1 MKQKFGNASFLV
13 FFVTCSLFAVQQ
25 PYQSGKIVDVKQKVN
40 TEVLY
45 YQVNTPI
52 TRDNPY
58 FEVSIQIKDQVY
70 FCQYTPRHSADV
82 LPEEWKPGADVQ
94 VRLDK
99 RDMYVKKPAGGELQF
114 AIEKRTKSAPTA
126 PRQN

>member
-1 MKQKFGNASFLV
+1 MKQKLLAVLCLVWLSFSALY
-13 FFVTCSLFAVQQ
+13 AVQQ
-25 PYQSGKIVDVKQKVN
+25 PYQSGKIVDVQPKVN

-58 FEVSIQIKDQVY
+58 FEISIQVKDQVY
-70 FCQYTPRHSADV
+70 VGEYTPRHSADG

-114 AIEKRTKSAPTA
+114 AIEKRSPVTPATPN
-126 PRQN
+126 RN